1 MRFKWSRLLVTTT
14 SAFALCLVAE
24 FICIPIQAD
33 QALDKHEKTL
43 KIGTVDDFLPC
54 SDYIN
59 QTHEGM
65 AIDIWRRIGERLK
78 LKYEISS
85 IPSFDEA
92 VSLAAIGKFDV
103 IASCHEVTPER
114 LELIQYAVP
123 YTSGGIVI
131 VSKQN
136 QRPVIDLIVKI
147 FRNKIVVRCSL
158 LLLLV
163 TAITAYTSKYFRSAK
178 ATRKSKARRF
188 TRAWTFLILNDGI
201 DTVIGPKILDNIAVL
216 ISSLSHMLLMS
227 AIIGTTVTI
236 VFKENITKAT
246 KELGNKELE
255 SMLRE
260 GIAVVGESSTATWLN
275 NRIAI
280 AGIPSEPGLEPIT
293 VKTKTEMLDLLRV
306 RSADHPHHFVANI
319 TTYSTKL
326 KEASL
331 EEEFAISYQS
341 PRKTPQSFIFGSK
354 LDDDL
359 KRLINIE
366 IAKMNRSGLTEQLE
380 KDWLN

>member
-1 MRFKWSRLLVTTT
+1 MLATIT

-24 FICIPIQAD
+24 FIFIPIQAD
-33 QALDKHEKTL
+33 QAFDKDEKTL

-114 LELIQYAVP
+114 LELVQYAVP

-131 VSKQN
+131 VSRQN
-136 QRPVIDLIVKI
+136 QRPVFDLIVKI

-163 TAITAYTSKYFRSAK
+163 TAVTAYTSKYFRSSK

-236 VFKENITKAT
+236 VFEENIAKAT

-255 SMLRE
+255 SMLKE
-260 GIAVVGESSTATWLN
+260 GIAVLGESSTASWLN

-280 AGIPSEPGLEPIT
+280 TGIYSEPDLEPIT
-293 VKTKTEMLDLLRV
+293 VKTKAEMLDLLRG
-306 RSADHPHHFVANI
+306 RSADKPHHFVANI

-326 KEASL
+326 KEAGL
-331 EEEFAISYQS
+331 EKEFAISYQS
-341 PRKTPQSFIFGSK
+341 PRKTPQSFIFGSN
-354 LDDDL
+354 LDDGL
-359 KRLINIE
+359 KQLINIE
-366 IAKMNRSGLTEQLE
+366 IAKMNRNGLTEQLE